1 MREVFECCEPIA
13 WWWSSEPH
21 QKSGC
26 WFPGQ
31 EWKRFFTLNFMNE
44 FSSCCTYLEM
54 ISELNQQLVEQD
66 KSNKHTSYIS
76 QPWFDMYLRDR
87 QSIVLNYNPFLSF
100 VKDEREGFMDQTVRA
115 ANFLVSAIRLEM
127 ITWILAP
134 ADEYCFWWN
143 GLDSVKVSTH
153 T

>member
-1 MREVFECCEPIA
+1 
-13 WWWSSEPH
+13 
-21 QKSGC
+21 
-26 WFPGQ
+26 
-31 EWKRFFTLNFMNE
+31 
-44 FSSCCTYLEM
+44 M

-115 ANFLVSAIRLEM
+115 ANFLVSAIRLEV
-127 ITWILAP
+127 IT
-134 ADEYCFWWN
+134 
-143 GLDSVKVSTH
+143 
-153 T
+153 